1 METTATTQQDL
12 TKEKVLERGALLPGI
27 GTMTPSPTLQTDSV
41 WIHFGLGQC
50 KITNGLIRLQHLTV
64 AV

>member
-1 METTATTQQDL
+1 METT
-12 TKEKVLERGALLPGI
+12 EGVGEGGAPAWHWNNDPP
-27 GTMTPSPTLQTDSV
+27 PSLQTDSV